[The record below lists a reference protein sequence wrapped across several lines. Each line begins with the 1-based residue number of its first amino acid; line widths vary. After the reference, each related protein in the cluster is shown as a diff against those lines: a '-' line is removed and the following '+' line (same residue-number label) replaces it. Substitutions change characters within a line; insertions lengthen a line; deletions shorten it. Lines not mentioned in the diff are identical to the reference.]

1 MPAPDR
7 KIVPSS
13 PDSDDEGA
21 PAGVA
26 APLEPDAPTM
36 RAEPELLQG
45 KKPMMLFRGTLGNLG
60 AMGKCAAG
68 WMLKVAPKQVQ
79 YRTLSLASHLT
90 RADAHPI
97 TQQPC

>member
-13 PDSDDEGA
+13 PDDEGA
-21 PAGVA
+21 PAGAA
-26 APLEPDAPTM
+26 APLETDAPTM

-79 YRTLSLASHLT
+79 YTPSPSQT
-90 RADAHPI
+90 ISRAQQPI